1 MDYDNKS
8 RYSLRIDSK
17 LFDKFGYI
25 ADYEGRTKN
34 GQLVYLIRKYV
45 EDFEK
50 EHGEIGRDDLYQ
62 A

>member
-1 MDYDNKS
+1 MTDNKT
-8 RYSLRIDSK
+8 RYTLRIDQR
-17 LFDKFGYI
+17 LLDKFGYI

-45 EDFEK
+45 ENFEK